1 MCCERIWVAVQPEES
16 EGTAMRQTE
25 FFLKACD
32 PKTLTVG
39 QLMQDAVTRCT
50 SRTDALTLTHMMT
63 HRNFGSM
70 PVVEEDGTLV
80 GIVSEYDL
88 LQVMIEGRDLR
99 KVLATEIM
107 SAHPVTVTEDQT
119 LVQVADLFQDRYLTR
134 VPVVRSGKLVG
145 ILARRDLLF
154 GYTQASQYW
163 S

>member
-1 MCCERIWVAVQPEES
+1 
-16 EGTAMRQTE
+16 MRQTE

-50 SRTDALTLTHMMT
+50 SRTDVLTIAHMMT
-63 HRNFGSM
+63 HRNFGSL

-80 GIVSEYDL
+80 GVVTEYDL
-88 LQVMIEGRDLR
+88 LQAMIEGRDLR
-99 KVLATEIM
+99 KILATEIM
-107 SAHPVTVTEDQT
+107 SAHPVSVMEEQT

-134 VPVVRSGKLVG
+134 VPVVRNKKLVG
-145 ILARRDLLF
+145 ILARRDLLL
-154 GYTQASQYW
+154 GYLKASQYW